1 MATIKKNPLDRQP
14 DNYDMARP
22 TQFMFSILKI
32 PNTQYFITEANLPGI
47 AFSGDAVLNSRF
59 TSLPMM
65 GDTINYEP
73 LELSFNVQE
82 NLANWREIHD
92 WMVGIG
98 FPESTDQFDQAIIDA
113 STLRT
118 TVPSNNTV
126 SLASLASD
134 ATLTLSLIHI

>member
-126 SLASLASD
+126 SLASLASGRNSNHYD
-134 ATLTLSLIHI
+134 

>member
-65 GDTINYEP
+65 G
-73 LELSFNVQE
+73 ELLTMNHLSYH
-82 NLANWREIHD
+82 L
-92 WMVGIG
+92 
-98 FPESTDQFDQAIIDA
+98 TYK
-113 STLRT
+113 RT
-118 TVPSNNTV
+118 
-126 SLASLASD
+126 
-134 ATLTLSLIHI
+134 